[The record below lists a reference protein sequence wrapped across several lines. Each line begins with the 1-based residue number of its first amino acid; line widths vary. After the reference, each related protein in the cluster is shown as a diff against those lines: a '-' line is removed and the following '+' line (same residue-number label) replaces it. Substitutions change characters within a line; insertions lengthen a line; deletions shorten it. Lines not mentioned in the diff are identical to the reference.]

1 MTPAGENAIRG
12 VALTSTRGLFGR
24 GPARTGAARTRA
36 SRGTTAAGNRITH
49 PPGLEPP
56 LGLGPLWDAKRCKG
70 RARSPTR
77 DVEHNGGGGSGFRA
91 GQGPGDIGIPRR
103 AREGAP
109 GGTGG
114 RAAGFETGLRSSNAT
129 PPVASAAS
137 LTLPGQPVSVT
148 RMSSPP
154 SEVRLTLEPVRRFEA
169 IDVTRRVAAE
179 AGDLLT
185 RHGRA

>member
-1 MTPAGENAIRG
+1 MTPAGENTIRG

-24 GPARTGAARTRA
+24 GPARTVVARARA
-36 SRGTTAAGNRITH
+36 SRGTTTVGNRITH
-49 PPGLEPP
+49 PPGLEPLGHP

-91 GQGPGDIGIPRR
+91 GQDPGDIGIPRG
-103 AREGAP
+103 AREGAA

-114 RAAGFETGLRSSNAT
+114 RAAGFETGLRSPNAT

-148 RMSSPP
+148 RM
-154 SEVRLTLEPVRRFEA
+154 
-169 IDVTRRVAAE
+169 
-179 AGDLLT
+179 
-185 RHGRA
+185 